1 MNNIVNNRHESSEN
15 VITSIF
21 RRFCVW
27 INARVKT
34 QHGTLNDEPIKISD
48 TNGRSGSDSGCETD
62 SATNAHPVLIRTQ
75 KLHLDNIS
83 INEADDSNYVYIR
96 NNKSGDNSPSIQ
108 HIISAQNS
116 ISNLNDLISD
126 SNQNGKNY
134 LTINT
139 GESGSRQ
146 NLTVTRSA
154 PSRSQRTSRVG
165 DIVDCRMKPHHTWP
179 LMRKI
184 LEQKGNVILYIQL
197 FQFHTIPNRSYGYL
211 LCECCR
217 FWESVMY
224 V

>member
-1 MNNIVNNRHESSEN
+1 M
-15 VITSIF
+15 
-21 RRFCVW
+21 W

-34 QHGTLNDEPIKISD
+34 QHGTLNDEPVKISD
-48 TNGRSGSDSGCETD
+48 NNGRSGSDSGCETD

-75 KLHLDNIS
+75 KLHIDTIS

-126 SNQNGKNY
+126 SNKNGQHF

-165 DIVDCRMKPHHTWP
+165 DIVDCRIKPHHTWP

-184 LEQKGNVILYIQL
+184 LEQKGNCYAMHSVNLSSMPNCHTVDICIYLCGCYRFIVIFHVCCFLYKPETSYEISL
-197 FQFHTIPNRSYGYL
+197 VTI
-211 LCECCR
+211 
-217 FWESVMY
+217 
-224 V
+224 